1 MVLFTGKTVEEAIE
15 NGLKELNISRLKAH
29 IKVVSREKKGFLGF
43 GRKPAQVEIESI
55 SEAIINKA
63 DRKAVRGVPDE
74 INSQNA
80 PVKSSLEDTVELGKV
95 TSIIRELEEKGE
107 LIDDSVKE
115 QLLESKKS
123 PQTILQETGHINVL
137 EVLGAE
143 KNQENAK
150 KETEMVSIE
159 EASEDVSNYISKI
172 IYEMDLEAT
181 IDITHT
187 HRQINLKIDTPDP
200 GRVIGYHGKVLKSL
214 QLLAQNY
221 LHDHY
226 SKTFSVS
233 VNVHDY
239 VEHRTKTLIDFSK
252 KIAKR
257 VLESGEKYEMNP
269 MSNTERKIIHK
280 TITAIEGV
288 DSFSEGNDPNRYV
301 VVVPSND

>member
-43 GRKPAQVEIESI
+43 GRKPAQVEIENI
-55 SEAIINKA
+55 SENIINKA

-74 INSQNA
+74 INRQNA

-107 LIDDSVKE
+107 RIDDSVKE

-137 EVLGAE
+137 EVLSAE
-143 KNQENAK
+143 ENQKNDK
-150 KETEMVSIE
+150 KETEAISIE
-159 EASEDVSNYISKI
+159 EASKDVSNYISKI

-181 IDITHT
+181 IDITHNN
-187 HRQINLKIDTPDP
+187 RQINLKIDTPDP

-226 SKTFSVS
+226 SKTFSVT

-257 VLESGEKYEMNP
+257 VLESGEQYEMNP

-288 DSFSEGNDPNRYV
+288 DSYSEGNDPNRYV
-301 VVVPSND
+301 VVAPSND